1 MLKSS
6 AIENAPRQKPYLSQ
20 TMIERRSRIL
30 RETRK
35 IINEVGLEGFSIKL
49 ICQRSGVAPR
59 TLYNAFGSR
68 DNLIGLAIREM
79 YDSIRDNIQYR
90 TSEITLPGLLDRAI
104 ALNRRNL
111 HSRNYAL
118 VVAHIYFSSST
129 SPSLWAV
136 LQGMAVGDTALW
148 LKKIRNRGDL
158 ESWIDIDDLTRN
170 MANMEYGLI
179 LDWAMGRVSDNEYLR
194 RFAEIILFAALG
206 ATRGTTRLEAE
217 NFIQRIHS
225 SGEIPQ
231 FGHPK
236 IRSRAVRSVET

>member
-1 MLKSS
+1 
-6 AIENAPRQKPYLSQ
+6 
-20 TMIERRSRIL
+20 MI
-30 RETRK
+30 
-35 IINEVGLEGFSIKL
+35 
-49 ICQRSGVAPR
+49 
-59 TLYNAFGSR
+59 
-68 DNLIGLAIREM
+68 
-79 YDSIRDNIQYR
+79 
-90 TSEITLPGLLDRAI
+90 
-104 ALNRRNL
+104 
-111 HSRNYAL
+111 
-118 VVAHIYFSSST
+118 
-129 SPSLWAV
+129 
-136 LQGMAVGDTALW
+136 TALW

-225 SGEIPQ
+225 SSEIPQ